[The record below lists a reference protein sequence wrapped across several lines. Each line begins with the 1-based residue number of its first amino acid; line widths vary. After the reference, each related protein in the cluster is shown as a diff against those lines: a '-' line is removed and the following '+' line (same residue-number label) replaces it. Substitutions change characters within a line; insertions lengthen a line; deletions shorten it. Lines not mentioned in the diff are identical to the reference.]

1 MGRYRARDL
10 LAPPNLVSLTR
21 VPLAAVFAAS
31 INEPVLALIVLA
43 LAGLS
48 DVVDGFIARRWNMV
62 TATGTVVDPVTDKL
76 FVFVVVATLVLAGR
90 LPFPEVLLL
99 ATRELGE
106 LPLVVWWAVSH
117 RRRQARRDNPMAN
130 VPGKLVTV
138 LQFATVAAALFSSPL
153 TGPLLVATALAGAL
167 AAAVYARRELGGAK
181 LDG

>member
-1 MGRYRARDL
+1 MGSYRARDL
-10 LAPPNLVSLTR
+10 LAPPNLVSLSR
-21 VPLAAVFAAS
+21 IPLAATFAAWVD
-31 INEPVLALIVLA
+31 EPIPALAVLA

-62 TATGTVVDPVTDKL
+62 TATGTVLDPVTDKL
-76 FVFVVVATLVLAGR
+76 FVLVVVAALVSTGR

-117 RRRQARRDNPMAN
+117 QRRRARSENPMAN

-153 TGPLLVATALAGAL
+153 TGPLLAATAVAGVL
-167 AAAVYARRELGGAK
+167 AAAVYARRELGSAK
-181 LDG
+181 RER